1 VKQSVSLI
9 TLGVSHYE
17 RAKSFY
23 AVLGCS
29 PALKIREPA
38 FFQGRETPVSRL
50 RSGPIWLEEDILA
63 WAQGSP
69 VERGRPPKVPRRR
82 RRF

>member
-1 VKQSVSLI
+1 MKQSVSLI

-38 FFQGRETPVSRL
+38 FFQGNGEPGWERL
-50 RSGPIWLEEDILA
+50 S
-63 WAQGSP
+63 
-69 VERGRPPKVPRRR
+69 
-82 RRF
+82 

>member
-38 FFQGRETPVSRL
+38 LSQGNGEPGWERL
-50 RSGPIWLEEDILA
+50 S
-63 WAQGSP
+63 
-69 VERGRPPKVPRRR
+69 
-82 RRF
+82 